1 MYGETMWDSFEPI
14 MEHIGIRY
22 SWQHEENGPV
32 RLTFER
38 INQSVQPPIPPFICA
53 SLISGSSVLPM

>member
-1 MYGETMWDSFEPI
+1 MYGETMWDSFEPT

-32 RLTFER
+32 RLTFVR
-38 INQSVQPPIPPFICA
+38 IS
-53 SLISGSSVLPM
+53 

>member
-1 MYGETMWDSFEPI
+1 MYGETMWDSFEPT

-38 INQSVQPPIPPFICA
+38 KS
-53 SLISGSSVLPM
+53 

>member
-1 MYGETMWDSFEPI
+1 

-22 SWQHEENGPV
+22 SWAHEEKEDGAV

-38 INQSVQPPIPPFICA
+38 R
-53 SLISGSSVLPM
+53 GD